1 MSGASEQ
8 TQRVTVV
15 NANWTA
21 GGPGDDGQFALMIVT
36 EDGERHTV
44 ELSPAATTAVVALT
58 QAGTVLLWD
67 PQNQTL
73 IAANVVGSWI
83 GEDWSAGTPKPGPD
97 GTGLRR

>member
-44 ELSPAATTAVVALT
+44 ELSPPRPRQL
-58 QAGTVLLWD
+58 
-67 PQNQTL
+67 
-73 IAANVVGSWI
+73 S
-83 GEDWSAGTPKPGPD
+83 
-97 GTGLRR
+97 R